1 MNENSDNKINQKERF
16 ELLWDKYKVIIYSF
30 LFVIIL
36 TLVSYKFIQIQDSKK
51 NNQIS
56 EDYIQAGIYL
66 TTGKK
71 NDAKNIYED
80 IIIRKHKFYSSLALS
95 VILENEL
102 ETEKN
107 KIIKYF
113 NIIENLKISDDQKD
127 LIIFKKALYLLKIS
141 QTTEGNKILK
151 KLVETDSKLKSL
163 AQEML
168 SN

>member
-66 TTGKK
+66 STGKK
-71 NDAKNIYED
+71 KDAKNIYED

-151 KLVETDSKLKSL
+151 KLVDTDSKLKSL
-163 AQEML
+163 AEEML

>member
-66 TTGKK
+66 STGKK
-71 NDAKNIYED
+71 KDAKNIYED

-127 LIIFKKALYLLKIS
+127 
-141 QTTEGNKILK
+141 
-151 KLVETDSKLKSL
+151 
-163 AQEML
+163 
-168 SN
+168 